1 MRAGEALRT
10 CSRPLAR
17 HFHERSTLLP
27 TASAPSR
34 AKAAEPAASTDHPA
48 TRAGTIFG
56 ERGILGGEAELR
68 SLIRNPSTRP
78 ISSQLQHAACRGMDP
93 DVYHPDEGRPTDLA
107 LARCFGC
114 RARLACLGLALRAE
128 DPEARCGWYGGLGPA
143 DRDALA
149 ASLGVDK
156 TSSVP
161 VTDTA
166 ARAVRLH
173 AAGWTIGLIADEL
186 RCSRRTV
193 QRYLRKAAA

>member
-1 MRAGEALRT
+1 
-10 CSRPLAR
+10 
-17 HFHERSTLLP
+17 LP

-34 AKAAEPAASTDHPA
+34 AEAAEPAASTDHPG

-93 DVYHPDEGRPTDLA
+93 DAYHPDEGRPTDLA
-107 LARCFGC
+107 LARCFAC

-161 VTDTA
+161 VTATA
-166 ARAVRLH
+166 ARAARLH
-173 AAGWTIGLIADEL
+173 AAGWTIGSIADEL